1 MSEPAKNIVPKAKD
15 PTAAK
20 PGSTGRV
27 PATPP
32 RDTPMFRQYLELKE
46 QVPDCILFF
55 RMGDFYEM
63 FFEDAVAASKILGI
77 QLTSRDKKDPN
88 PVPMCGVP
96 FRAVDA
102 YLAKMVE
109 AGFKVAVCDQVEDP
123 RKAKGLVRRDITRVV
138 TPGMFIDPQHLPAR
152 DHRFL
157 AALCLTG
164 GEAGLASLDLASGE
178 FRATAVE
185 LGPPLIDELARL
197 EPAELIVAENQAAHP
212 ALADLGPAA
221 DLPRSMYQGR
231 PPTQRQAEEL
241 LASRLPQNEDAPPS
255 PALIAAAMAW
265 SVVVGTQRCEP
276 EHVERLSLYRVEGH
290 LALDAAARRNLEL
303 FRSIAGHSRKGSLV
317 HAVDQTSS
325 PMGGRLLREWL
336 GFPLMDLPGIESR
349 HQSVDEFASDPL
361 LAQAVAQVLDAF
373 PDVPR
378 LVGRASL
385 GHATPRDLAALR
397 DALNL
402 LPQLRQELAAMVS
415 PLITGQRD
423 LLWGLEDLANDL
435 SATLAS
441 NPPASLAEGGVI
453 APGVDPE
460 LDQQRELM
468 TSGKDWIAALQ
479 LKLRSDSGIPS
490 LKVGFNKVFG
500 YYIEVTKTHLDK
512 VPDSFIRK
520 QTLAAGERYITP
532 ELKEREAAVLGAEER
547 ALILEREAFEALR
560 GRVAAASRPL
570 MACARALATVDV
582 LNALARLAVS
592 RRYVRP
598 RMSENGTLEI
608 TGGRHPVVEQMLP
621 EGDFVP
627 NDLWLDMHEQQVMII
642 TGPNMAGKSTILRQA
657 ALIVLLAQAGSFVP
671 ADAAA
676 LPLVDRIFTRVGAMD
691 DLAGGRSTFMVEM
704 TETSQILR
712 KATPRSLVI
721 LDEVGRGTSTFDGLS
736 IAWAVAEHLH
746 ELAGLG
752 VKTLFATHYHEL
764 TELAAQLPR
773 VKNFNVAVKE
783 YKGHIVFLRKLT
795 PGGVSRSY
803 GIAVAR
809 LAGLPD
815 GVLDRAREILNRLE
829 DGSKAAPRLPA
840 HTDIGGAAPLA
851 QMGLFQPGEH
861 PALKRL
867 AELDLNGLTPLEAL
881 NLLDEL
887 KNAIN

>member
-1 MSEPAKNIVPKAKD
+1 MPQAAKNIVRNKQG
-15 PTAAK
+15 AA
-20 PGSTGRV
+20 
-27 PATPP
+27 ATS
-32 RDTPMFRQYLELKE
+32 RDTPMFRQYLELKA

-63 FFEDAVAASKILGI
+63 FFEDAVAAAKILGI
-77 QLTSRDKKDPN
+77 QLTSRDKSDPD

-96 FRAVDA
+96 FRAVDS

-109 AGFKVAVCDQVEDP
+109 AGWKVAVCDQVEDP
-123 RKAKGLVRRDITRVV
+123 RKAKGLVRREITRVV

-164 GEAGLASLDLASGE
+164 GQAGLASLDLSSGE

-185 LGPPLIDELARL
+185 LGPPLLDELARL

-212 ALADLGPAA
+212 ALADLGQSS
-221 DLPRSMYQGR
+221 DLPQSHYKGR
-231 PPTQRQAEEL
+231 PPNIRQAEDL
-241 LASRLPQNEDAPPS
+241 LSARLPQEENDPPA

-276 EHVERLSLYRVEGH
+276 EHVESLELYRVEGH

-303 FRSIAGHSRKGSLV
+303 YRSIAGNSRKGSLV

-336 GFPLMDLPGIESR
+336 GFPLMDLASIEAR
-349 HQSVDEFASDPL
+349 HQAVDEFASDPL
-361 LAQAVAQVLDAF
+361 LAQSVAEILDAF

-385 GHATPRDLAALR
+385 GHASPRDLAALR

-402 LPQLRQELAAMVS
+402 LPGLREELAGMVS
-415 PLITGQRD
+415 PLIGEQRD
-423 LLWGLEDLANDL
+423 LLHGLEKLAADL
-435 SATLAS
+435 SATLAPS
-441 NPPASLAEGGVI
+441 PPASLAEGGVI
-453 APGVDPE
+453 ARGVDAE
-460 LDQQRELM
+460 LDEQRELM

-479 LKLRSDSGIPS
+479 LRLREETSIPS

-512 VPDSFIRK
+512 VPESFIRK
-520 QTLAAGERYITP
+520 QTLAAGERYFTP

-547 ALILEREAFEALR
+547 ALNLERQAFEDLR
-560 GRVAAASRPL
+560 DRVAATSRPL
-570 MACARALATVDV
+570 MACARALATLDV
-582 LNALARLAVS
+582 LDSLARLALS

-598 RMSENGTLEI
+598 QMSENGSMEI
-608 TGGRHPVVEQMLP
+608 IGGRHPVVEQMLP
-621 EGDFVP
+621 DGDFVP
-627 NDLWLDMHEQQVMII
+627 NDVMLDMHEQQVMII

-671 ADAAA
+671 ADQAA

-704 TETSQILR
+704 TETSQILQ

-746 ELAGLG
+746 ELASHG

-809 LAGLPD
+809 LAGVPD
-815 GVLDRAREILNRLE
+815 DVLKRAKEILNRLE
-829 DGSKAAPRLPA
+829 DGSRAAPQLPI
-840 HTDIGGAAPLA
+840 HSEPGGATASA
-851 QMGLFQPGEH
+851 QMGLFQPMEH

-867 AELDLNGLTPLEAL
+867 ADVEIDGLTPLEAL
-881 NLLDEL
+881 NILSEL
-887 KNAIN
+887 KNALD